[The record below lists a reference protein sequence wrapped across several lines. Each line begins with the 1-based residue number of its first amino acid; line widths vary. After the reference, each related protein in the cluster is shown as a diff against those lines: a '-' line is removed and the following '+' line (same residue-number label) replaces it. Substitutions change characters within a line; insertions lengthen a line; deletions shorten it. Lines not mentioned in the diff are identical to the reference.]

1 MACVPNLYY
10 TDYNPWHGHY
20 TQKNNFSCILH
31 TSTSL
36 RSLSVRVCI
45 GPSPFLPLSHTLAH
59 TYTHTHTFTLSLARS
74 LPKPLECSCSLEH
87 IVCLTHSSASS
98 LFDALICVAAHI
110 YGSLSLLLCFSLFLA
125 RFLLVVSVSNWSI
138 FLA

>member
-1 MACVPNLYY
+1 MHRICIIPITIHGTDIIRRKIISPAFCTHRRHSVHSLYVCVLVLLP
-10 TDYNPWHGHY
+10 
-20 TQKNNFSCILH
+20 F
-31 TSTSL
+31 
-36 RSLSVRVCI
+36 SLSLTH
-45 GPSPFLPLSHTLAH
+45 SLTL
-59 TYTHTHTFTLSLARS
+59 TLTHTFTLFLARS